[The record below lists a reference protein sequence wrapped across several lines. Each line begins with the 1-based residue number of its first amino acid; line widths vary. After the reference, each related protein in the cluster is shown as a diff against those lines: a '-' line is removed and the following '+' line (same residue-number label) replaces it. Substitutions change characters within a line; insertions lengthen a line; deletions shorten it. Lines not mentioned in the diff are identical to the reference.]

1 MLTPTK
7 TVNKCSSNTLTPL
20 VDHLFVSKLYSDGC
34 HFMNLDNV
42 TIQIPLQRQY
52 RHNTNKVAVNAFV
65 DFVLSNKDGIQ
76 SNMAN

>member
-1 MLTPTK
+1 MA
-7 TVNKCSSNTLTPL
+7 
-20 VDHLFVSKLYSDGC
+20 
-34 HFMNLDNV
+34 LDNV

-65 DFVLSNKDGIQ
+65 DFVLTNKDGIQ